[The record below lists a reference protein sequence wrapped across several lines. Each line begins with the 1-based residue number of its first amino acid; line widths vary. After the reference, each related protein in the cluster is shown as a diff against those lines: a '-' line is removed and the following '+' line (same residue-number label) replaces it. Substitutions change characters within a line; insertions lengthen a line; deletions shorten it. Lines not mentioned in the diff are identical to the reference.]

1 MNLPSVTTQLK
12 ANLCID
18 SNTFKSFPVPRKA
31 SPHPTGW
38 PHILRLQ
45 LGWNKQVTRGMLDH
59 EECPLSRGILL
70 RVGHFVVSSAALP
83 AEVSNVRASR
93 TQGERADPCVFRWC
107 GLLLWN
113 LMTKLLYKNREI
125 RRSGAWPRQ
134 RPGPALG
141 IHGIGSIECAPPPP
155 APNGSEEVTPVVPN

>member
-1 MNLPSVTTQLK
+1 MNLPSVTTRLN

-18 SNTFKSFPVPRKA
+18 SNTFKSFPGPRKI

-38 PHILRLQ
+38 PHIQRLL
-45 LGWNKQVTRGMLDH
+45 LGWNKQVTREELDH
-59 EECPLSRGILL
+59 EECLLSRGSLV
-70 RVGHFVVSSAALP
+70 RAGHFVVSSAALL
-83 AEVSNVRASR
+83 AEVSNVRTSR

-125 RRSGAWPRQ
+125 RRSGAWPRPP
-134 RPGPALG
+134 PGPALG